1 MPFPREDHMKKYLK
15 LIITFLFAMNFVL
28 VCYAADTVNI
38 GVLQGFTGPIES
50 LTPPMAASAELAL
63 NEASDSGLFLGGK
76 KIKAVRGDSTCI
88 DAAAATAAAE
98 RLVTS
103 EKVVAIVGPSC
114 SGASSAVVN
123 NVSAP
128 NGITTIS
135 SSATSASLSAIKDNG
150 YFFRTAPSDARQGQ
164 VLAEITF
171 NKGIKNVAITYTNN
185 DYGIGL
191 SNSFG
196 AAYKKLGGKI
206 AMTAAHEDGKAD
218 YSADVG
224 ALAASGASHLVIFGF
239 IDQGGK
245 GIIQSSLDT
254 GAFNSFI
261 FADGMIGS
269 SLTDDLGKSLNGSY
283 GTMPG
288 GESEAQDKW
297 KALAIKTGIALD
309 GPFRGSSYDAAAL
322 VVLAIQAGNSADK
335 TSIQKHMM
343 SVANAPGEKIFA
355 GELKKGLKILA
366 QGGEIDYV
374 GAENVEFNKVGEV
387 LGTYQEMEI
396 IKNKFTS
403 VKVH

>member
-1 MPFPREDHMKKYLK
+1 MRKYLK
-15 LIITFLFAMNFVL
+15 LIITFLFAMNFAL

-63 NEASDSGLFLGGK
+63 NEASDSGLFLGGT

-123 NVSAP
+123 KVSAP

-135 SSATSASLSAIKDNG
+135 SSATSASLSEIKDNG

-196 AAYKKLGGKI
+196 DAYKKLGGTI

-269 SLTDDLGKSLNGSY
+269 SLTDDLGKFLNGSY

-297 KALAIKTGIALD
+297 KDLAKKTGIALD

>member
-1 MPFPREDHMKKYLK
+1 MKKYLK
-15 LIITFLFAMNFVL
+15 LIITFLFAMNFAL

-63 NEASDSGLFLGGK
+63 NEASDSGLFLGGT

-196 AAYKKLGGKI
+196 DAYKKLGGKI

-297 KALAIKTGIALD
+297 KALAQKTGIALD

-374 GAENVEFNKVGEV
+374 GAENVEFNEVGEV

>member
-1 MPFPREDHMKKYLK
+1 MKKHLK

-63 NEASDSGLFLGGK
+63 NEASDSGLFLGGT
-76 KIKAVRGDSTCI
+76 KIKAIRGDSTCI

-103 EKVVAIVGPSC
+103 ENVVAIVGPSC
-114 SGASSAVVN
+114 SGASSAVVSK
-123 NVSAP
+123 VSAP

-164 VLAEITF
+164 VLAEITY

-196 AAYKKLGGKI
+196 DAYKKIGGKI
-206 AMTAAHEDGKAD
+206 SMTAAHEDGKAD

-269 SLTDDLGKSLNGSY
+269 SLTDDLGKFLNGSY

-297 KALAIKTGIALD
+297 KDLAKKTGIALD

-374 GAENVEFNKVGEV
+374 GAENVEFNEVGEV

-396 IKNKFTS
+396 IKNEFKS